1 MHDSGG
7 DTIGVAGSRQKG
19 ALQSKQQAAQ
29 QLMRKMR
36 RKGWP
41 RRGEGDTQWVY
52 KIRLARES
60 PLAPG
65 SPLASARSLARIEK
79 LYRMRYY
86 NIVSTALTI
95 ISTALLEYRMRYKRL
110 YKYPMWLV
118 VVWGA
123 RYG

>member
-1 MHDSGG
+1 MRAKSRARVGVGG
-7 DTIGVAGSRQKG
+7 GGYASRRRDRCVVGG
-19 ALQSKQQAAQ
+19 ASVQELQ
-29 QLMRKMR
+29 
-36 RKGWP
+36 
-41 RRGEGDTQWVY
+41 
-52 KIRLARES
+52 LARES